1 MEQSQWNFLWNTTII
16 IMSNTTIIILHPS
29 KSKTKINKSKSNAFQ
44 KHEHISNFPNVL
56 FAKTDKNQF

>member
-1 MEQSQWNFLWNTTII
+1 MKYYYKEWQ
-16 IMSNTTIIILHPS
+16 PS

-44 KHEHISNFPNVL
+44 NHEHISNFPNVL